1 MPWDQERPGSAD
13 CHLMGVMAAAFAGL
27 ATVSCAAALAAP
39 GATVC
44 SFAGARWEADDATG
58 NRYAV
63 TSLRGVTC
71 AQAITLARPLTRKQ
85 SLGLRARV
93 PAPAGWLCLSFA
105 PGGSSVSRGACARL
119 GKRLAWEPTGGKPL
133 HGKPPADGG
142 KKPPIKTGNQ
152 PAHSPA

>member
-1 MPWDQERPGSAD
+1 MSWDQGRSGSAD
-13 CHLMGVMAAAFAGL
+13 CHLMGVMAAALAGL

-44 SFAGARWEADDATG
+44 SFAGASWEVDDTTG

-71 AQAITLARPLTRKQ
+71 VQAITLARPLTRKW
-85 SLGLRARV
+85 SPGLRTRV

-105 PGGSSVSRGACARL
+105 PRGSLVSRGACARL
-119 GKRLAWEPTGGKPL
+119 GKRLAWEPTGGKPV

-142 KKPPIKTGNQ
+142 KKPPIKPGN
-152 PAHSPA
+152 PPPHSAA